1 MIDQHS
7 INILKDQER
16 KQIKLGELADYYQKY
31 LRKPLRKDLLILH
44 LLQST
49 QSKFLPFQEETL
61 IIQTS
66 QIDSSY
72 LLVEK
77 SLQMVFVSSMILMI
91 RLQGLKHRS
100 QLKIL
105 EIRKQWILTRIIL
118 QRWSM
123 ECPQQLGQGLEQ
135 IDQ

>member
-1 MIDQHS
+1 MTDQHLR
-7 INILKDQER
+7 NILKDQER
-16 KQIKLGELADYYQKY
+16 NQIKLGELADYYWKY
-31 LRKPLRKDLLILH
+31 LRKLLRKDSLILH

-72 LLVEK
+72 LLVER

-91 RLQGLKHRS
+91 RLQDLKHRWL
-100 QLKIL
+100 LKIL
-105 EIRKQWILTRIIL
+105 ETRKQWILTRIIL

-123 ECPQQLGQGLEQ
+123 ECRQQLEWGQEQ